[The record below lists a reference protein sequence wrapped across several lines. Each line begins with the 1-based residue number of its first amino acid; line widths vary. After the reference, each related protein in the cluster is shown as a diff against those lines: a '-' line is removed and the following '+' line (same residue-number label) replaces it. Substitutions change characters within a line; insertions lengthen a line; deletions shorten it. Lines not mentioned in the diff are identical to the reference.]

1 MRLKHGPHH
10 TWFITVL
17 FKDMTG
23 KTAFLRS
30 CGQLGLQGA
39 KIEADL
45 ICFECKDKYNE
56 IHLPQRCPLK
66 NRSNSFVSS
75 HFKKDNYLI
84 KTEYEEKKIKPS
96 LKLSWKERLSKKN
109 SSNFPILHQIT
120 HQMKRL
126 GRILENNNLQEHQFK
141 KWSRKLKRL
150 CLQREGSQWSKGKH
164 RSSFPKNNWGWVSM
178 ELPLS

>member
-1 MRLKHGPHH
+1 MDQRTLGSLPFFSKIWQAKQHFWEAVANLDCKEQRLKLIYFVLNAKTNTTKFIFRNAAHWIIDPILLFHH
-10 TWFITVL
+10 IL
-17 FKDMTG
+17 QR
-23 KTAFLRS
+23 KT
-30 CGQLGLQGA
+30 
-39 KIEADL
+39 I
-45 ICFECKDKYNE
+45 
-56 IHLPQRCPLK
+56 
-66 NRSNSFVSS
+66 SS
-75 HFKKDNYLI
+75 RQNIKK
-84 KTEYEEKKIKPS
+84 KKFKPS

-141 KWSRKLKRL
+141 KRSRKLKRL